1 MDLDP
6 MLGVKTMLKIATCP
20 TCGTKVKCKGEPGE
34 KKLVICPNCNNKGVV
49 TFEKKDNEK
58 IETFIPKEKPNKKTY
73 SPRTAITIG
82 VILILSTLFIWY
94 IILPS
99 AQGSTHF
106 LIVLSGS
113 MSPTIKPGDIVVSIH
128 VNPEEIREG
137 DIITFKDQNNQ
148 KNCITHRVVNI
159 LRDDEGNIYFRT
171 KGDANEDPDINL
183 VPSSLVIGRVTLV
196 IPYLGYLP
204 TFAKSK
210 LGFITMIFVPG
221 ILIIIN
227 EILRMM
233 KVSKEK
239 KREIM

>member
-1 MDLDP
+1 
-6 MLGVKTMLKIATCP
+6 
-20 TCGTKVKCKGEPGE
+20 
-34 KKLVICPNCNNKGVV
+34 
-49 TFEKKDNEK
+49 
-58 IETFIPKEKPNKKTY
+58 
-73 SPRTAITIG
+73 
-82 VILILSTLFIWY
+82 
-94 IILPS
+94 
-99 AQGSTHF
+99 
-106 LIVLSGS
+106 